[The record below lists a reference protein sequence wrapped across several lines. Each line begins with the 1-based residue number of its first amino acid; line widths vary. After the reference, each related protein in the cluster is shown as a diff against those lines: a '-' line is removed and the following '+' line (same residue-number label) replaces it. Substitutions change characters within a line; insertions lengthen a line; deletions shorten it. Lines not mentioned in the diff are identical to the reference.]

1 MKTHNTRIYKKGSY
15 VYGKHIKK
23 VIEWKLSLNIFK
35 SVGHL
40 FRIKTNFSIMHRKT
54 IERDCIFKMFAMDDP
69 FSIAWIDK
77 GFCMII
83 ILL

>member
-23 VIEWKLSLNIFK
+23 VIEWKLSLNILK

-40 FRIKTNFSIMHRKT
+40 FRIKTYF
-54 IERDCIFKMFAMDDP
+54 P
-69 FSIAWIDK
+69 
-77 GFCMII
+77 
-83 ILL
+83 

>member
-23 VIEWKLSLNIFK
+23 KVIEWKLSLTILK

-40 FRIKTNFSIMHRKT
+40 FRIKTNF
-54 IERDCIFKMFAMDDP
+54 P
-69 FSIAWIDK
+69 
-77 GFCMII
+77 
-83 ILL
+83 

>member
-1 MKTHNTRIYKKGSY
+1 MKTHNTRIYKKRSY

-23 VIEWKLSLNIFK
+23 VIEWKLSLNILK

-40 FRIKTNFSIMHRKT
+40 FRIKTNFHNAPQDVIASAK
-54 IERDCIFKMFAMDDP
+54 CLDDP

>member
-23 VIEWKLSLNIFK
+23 VIEWKLSLNILK

-40 FRIKTNFSIMHRKT
+40 FRIKTFSIMHRKT
-54 IERDCIFKMFAMDDP
+54 IERDCICKMF
-69 FSIAWIDK
+69 
-77 GFCMII
+77 G
-83 ILL
+83 

>member
-23 VIEWKLSLNIFK
+23 KVIEWKLSLNILN

-40 FRIKTNFSIMHRKT
+40 FRIKTNF
-54 IERDCIFKMFAMDDP
+54 P
-69 FSIAWIDK
+69 
-77 GFCMII
+77 
-83 ILL
+83 